1 MDPRQHVNPGDP
13 IRLAAEQVNGLNR
26 VLATAGGF
34 GGPARTTEE
43 VPYTWMWCNNYTG
56 NNIPQWS
63 IVEIGVGGWYG
74 FDIPPGSD
82 KEKAFFSTPVFG
94 AYRPSF
100 DPYRD
105 LNRGGF
111 ALGPARLPQFGVTV
125 ECAKAN
131 YPLKVAIAG
140 CVTARVARPAGLP
153 NFVYGMK
160 ARPQPGNTNNL
171 VMDYDGTAD
180 IVWIEESARYDND
193 VHAALIRI
201 GASQSP
207 QILQGTINSPLNH
220 YRGGDFIWSKD
231 ERKYIDV
238 YNPNS
243 SILIPPRASVWNRMA
258 EIRSVPR
265 SNFRT
270 PPPLP
275 QIGPTVGVT
284 FAAIENEWRLMSIAY
299 TYE

>member
-1 MDPRQHVNPGDP
+1 MDPRQHVSPGDP

-26 VLATAGGF
+26 VLNTPGGF
-34 GGPARTTEE
+34 GGPTRIAEDL
-43 VPYTWMWCNNYTG
+43 PYTWIWCANFTG
-56 NNIPQWS
+56 GNIPQWS
-63 IVEIGVGGWYG
+63 IVEIGVGPIG
-74 FDIPPGSD
+74 FSFPQGSD
-82 KEKAFFSTPVFG
+82 AENSFFRTPFLGAFKPTFEPFK
-94 AYRPSF
+94 
-100 DPYRD
+100 DM
-105 LNRGGF
+105 NRGVF

-125 ECAKAN
+125 DCAKPA
-131 YPLKVAIAG
+131 YPVKVAIAG
-140 CVTARVARPAGLP
+140 CVQARVARPSGVP

-180 IVWIEESARYDND
+180 IVWIEESSRYDNE

-207 QILQGTINSPLNH
+207 QILQGTINSPLDH

-238 YNPNS
+238 YNPTS

-258 EIRSVPR
+258 DIRSVPR
-265 SNFRT
+265 GNFKT

-284 FAAIENEWRLMSIAY
+284 FAAIENEWRLVSIAY